1 MNNNLKLAL
10 FCALLASV
18 QQVKADDFLTTMSDA
33 GIEIRKTFKG
43 SAKDEAS
50 PASFN
55 MSGASGSDNYYNID
69 LAVKVSE
76 YVFEFDRESLWKG
89 RVYPSIEFHRNTN
102 EQSEADNTQGAVSF
116 EFERGLGSCSKSK
129 NPFCK
134 AMFIDTSFKVK
145 RDSHNDKTT
154 QSATVFTAFSGG
166 NESNWPGRT
175 IVFGDSAFKL
185 IYMPSF
191 GVEYHRNLPIEEKV
205 DGEDVEIAGAID
217 EYFAAARLN
226 VGVYPFAKSLD
237 EKLKLV
243 FDYTYRSTIG
253 SNVLI
258 DDSNVFTE
266 VSLDYYLDEKNRI
279 ALGFSYS
286 NGQSP
291 SRNFLDEEK
300 WGMGLKLK
308 L

>member
-1 MNNNLKLAL
+1 MNIQIRLGVLLAL
-10 FCALLASV
+10 LIQV
-18 QQVKADDFLTTMSDA
+18 HQVKSDDFLTNMSDA

-43 SAKDEAS
+43 SAKDQAS

-76 YVFEFDRESLWKG
+76 YVFDFNRTSLWKG
-89 RVYPSIEFHRNTN
+89 RLYPSVEFHRNTN
-102 EQSEADNTQGAVSF
+102 EQSEADNMQGAISF
-116 EFERGLGSCSKSK
+116 EFERGLGACAKLK

-134 AMFIDTSFKVK
+134 AMIIDTSFKVK

-154 QSATVFTAFSGG
+154 QSASVFGTFSGA
-166 NESNWPGRT
+166 NKSNWPGRT

-185 IYMPSF
+185 IYLPF
-191 GVEYHRNLPIEEKV
+191 IGAEYHRNLPIEEKV
-205 DGEDVEIAGAID
+205 DGEKVEIAGSID
-217 EYFAAARLN
+217 EYFAVARLN
-226 VGVYPFAKSLD
+226 VGLYPFAKSLD

-243 FDYTYRSTIG
+243 FDYSYRSTIG
-253 SNVLI
+253 SNDLI
-258 DDSNVFTE
+258 DNSNTFTD

-300 WGMGLKLK
+300 WGIGFKLK